1 MRNLVLFLLVIC
13 TSLDLYALSDRGK
26 DENSQKVELI
36 IGEGQNSMVTDR
48 PRTLTFIDA
57 CYSENIVKVY
67 HDALG
72 ECKVLLL
79 DSSGNVVM
87 QSEFVSQSYSVE
99 SLMLPDESDVYTL
112 IIDSEAL
119 DAYGYIVV
127 E

>member
-57 CYSENIVKVY
+57 YYSENIVKVY

-119 DAYGYIVV
+119 YAYGYIVV